1 MSKVLESHDPWQT
14 NGDTREF
21 TSSLDDVREVPASLF
36 FLPHRE
42 IEMMPGSL
50 ECILSLH
57 F

>member
-1 MSKVLESHDPWQT
+1 MESHDPWQT